1 MKQNKLMSAAEAI
14 SHIKDGDTVMIGG
27 FGLRGSPSEL
37 IDVLARSGQRDLTII
52 SNSGDSPGIGIGAL
66 LRNGQIKRLIGTHY
80 NMNREVAEARN
91 AGQIE
96 VTLVP
101 MGNLVEAI
109 RAGGFGIPAFYVPVA
124 VGTEL
129 GEDKEIR
136 EFDGRPYLLE
146 RALKADVALIRAR
159 KADTLGNLVYHKTAR
174 NFNPVMAT
182 AAAYTIVVADEIV
195 EPGQLQPDAIIT
207 AHIYVDALVR
217 AEDCHG

>member
-129 GEDKEIR
+129 GEGKEIR
-136 EFDGRPYLLE
+136 EFEGRPYLLE

>member
-1 MKQNKLMSAAEAI
+1 MKQQKLTSAAEAI
-14 SHIKDGDTVMIGG
+14 SHIQDGDTIMIGG
-27 FGLRGSPSEL
+27 FGLRGTPSEL
-37 IDVLARSGQRDLTII
+37 IEALARSGKRDLTII

-124 VGTEL
+124 VGTQL
-129 GEDKEIR
+129 GEGKEVR
-136 EFDGRPYLLE
+136 EFDGRRYLLE

-159 KADTLGNLVYHKTAR
+159 KADTMGNLVYHKTAR

-182 AAAYTIVVADEIV
+182 AAKYTVAVADEIV
-195 EPGQLQPDAIIT
+195 EPGQLPPDSIIT

-217 AEDCHG
+217 AEDCHD